1 MLLHLFFLML
11 ILAAA
16 ASTNASKNH
25 GKRVAP
31 KKTEDSPARGA
42 GSLLKSPVP
51 VCGTAFFRLAFCCA
65 RRGLSALDQTIDT
78 DQRLAA
84 VLAAPPDED
93 EGRDHRAQQSQQ

>member
-25 GKRVAP
+25 RKRVAP
-31 KKTEDSPARGA
+31 KKTEDSPARG
-42 GSLLKSPVP
+42 GGESPEKSGA

-65 RRGLSALDQTIDT
+65 RRGLSAPDQTLDT